1 MSALKPQWNKTI
13 EIDNRN
19 NWKILKYWKLN
30 NNFSITHG
38 HMKKDL
44 EKWNILNSME
54 VKIKCIKLCG
64 LQHKQC
70 MEATL

>member
-19 NWKILKYWKLN
+19 NWKILKYLEI

-38 HMKKDL
+38 QMKKDL
-44 EKWNILNSME
+44 EKWNILN
-54 VKIKCIKLCG
+54 
-64 LQHKQC
+64 
-70 MEATL
+70 

>member
-38 HMKKDL
+38 HRKKDL
-44 EKWNILNSME
+44 EKWNILN
-54 VKIKCIKLCG
+54 
-64 LQHKQC
+64 
-70 MEATL
+70 

>member
-38 HMKKDL
+38 HMKKDS
-44 EKWNILNSME
+44 EKWNILN
-54 VKIKCIKLCG
+54 
-64 LQHKQC
+64 
-70 MEATL
+70 